1 MNDSQRQFLDRAT
14 AEAEKANHP
23 FPKMAACEAA
33 LESSWGHSQLAR
45 EGSNLFGMKQHAHA
59 VYGTMNLP
67 TREFL
72 DSAWHVVSANWVKYP
87 DWASCFADRLAT
99 LQRLSNALPH
109 YKAAL
114 NAQDP
119 RSYVIQV
126 SESWSTDPGWEC
138 TCCSMFQTEA
148 EVQQHAKDNPGSP
161 EHASIQRI
169 EGLGRALKI
178 LSFYEEYAALPPK
191 E

>member
-14 AEAEKANHP
+14 AEAVKASHM
-23 FPKMAACEAA
+23 FPQMAACEAA
-33 LESSWGHSQLAR
+33 LESSWGNSELAR
-45 EGSNLFGMKQHAHA
+45 DANNLFGMKQHAHA
-59 VYGTMNLP
+59 VFGTMNLP

-72 DSAWHVVSANWVKYP
+72 DSAWHVVGANWVKYP
-87 DWASCFADRLAT
+87 DWRACFADRLAT

-148 EVQQHAKDNPGSP
+148 AMQQHAKDNLGSP
-161 EHASIQRI
+161 EHTSMRI

-178 LSFYEEYAALPPK
+178 LSFYEEYEK
-191 E
+191 EN